1 MPEPRVALVHHWLV
15 SAGGAERVLYE
26 LHRMYPEAPIYTAAY
41 DKSIFPELKDA
52 DVRVTWLDKV
62 PFAKTKHQYFP
73 ILRAWAFRSINLSK
87 YDLVISSDAA
97 EAKSIRKGKDTLH
110 ICYCHTPIRYYWVDY
125 DWYVQHPPFGKLNW
139 LARIVL
145 KFSLNWLKK
154 LDFNSA
160 QKVDVFVANSD
171 NVKGRIKKYYK
182 RDSTVVYP
190 PIEVEKFKL
199 SLKHDDYY
207 LIVGRQVAYKRLD
220 LAVDAFNELG
230 LKLKVA
236 GVGEEIGKQKER
248 ANQNIEFLGRVPDE
262 ELKRLYAGAKGFI
275 FPTKEDFGM
284 VPIEAMANGTPVVAY
299 GVGGAL
305 EYVEDGKTGVL
316 FPEQTKAS
324 LIEAIGRFQMI
335 QFDPVYIR
343 QRAERF
349 SVAVFRKDFGN
360 LVEDEWS
367 KFEKRRASRV

>member
-1 MPEPRVALVHHWLV
+1 VPEPRVALVHHWLV

-335 QFDPVYIR
+335 QFDPGYIR